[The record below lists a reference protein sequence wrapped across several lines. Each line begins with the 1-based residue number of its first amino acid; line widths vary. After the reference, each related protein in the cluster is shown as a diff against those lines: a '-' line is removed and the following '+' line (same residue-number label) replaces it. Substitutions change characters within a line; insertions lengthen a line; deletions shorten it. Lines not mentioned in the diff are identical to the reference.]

1 MFGIHIPV
9 SLIFCLAIV
18 IGFVPPVCL
27 ILFFAR
33 TRGLSRKGKFLYAA
47 TIFLELPGVGARFV
61 FGGLAAPFIL
71 FPVWLV
77 FALIAAITFLV
88 VSVTT
93 RNFQTALPALL
104 GPGVLFQFIGVL
116 LVFLVAF
123 GVSWGPV
130 IWSYLNLIGL
140 RGGYRATAWSLGA
153 RTMSEREKEVYLRAL
168 AHIRSTAHRN
178 FIAPTHVFVLDGLEE
193 RAFTI
198 GTTLYIGRMPLHPAK
213 GGRHLTALLAHEL
226 GVINSIDGKLVLAL
240 RRLVIPPFY
249 LLSYAMRQIA
259 PGNFSLSFSQGAG
272 GYVFGV
278 TAWVLTIMLA
288 LAGGG
293 IGELILYPLWVSYW
307 RESVYRAD
315 LWAAECG
322 LAQPLIDYLENH
334 EVFDIAVPYF
344 FTPQPYVELRI
355 DRLMQYQKSRQT
367 RITGTLTPQPVP

>member
-1 MFGIHIPV
+1 MFGIHIPFV
-9 SLIFCLAIV
+9 FIFCLAALIALL
-18 IGFVPPVCL
+18 PPVGL
-27 ILFFAR
+27 VLFFAR
-33 TRGLSRKGKFLYAA
+33 TRGLTRKGKFLYAA

-61 FGGLAAPFIL
+61 FGGLAAPFLL
-71 FPVWLV
+71 FPIWLA

-88 VSVTT
+88 VYVTT
-93 RNFQTALPALL
+93 RNLQSVLHALL
-104 GPGVLFQFIGVL
+104 GLGVMFQFVGVL
-116 LVFLVAF
+116 LMLLIALA
-123 GVSWGPV
+123 VSWGPV

-153 RTMSEREKEVYLRAL
+153 RVMSERETQVYMQAL
-168 AHIRSTAHRN
+168 TLIRTSAQRN

-226 GVINSIDGKLVLAL
+226 GLINSIDGKLVLAL
-240 RRLVIPPFY
+240 RRLVIPPLY

-293 IGELILYPLWVSYW
+293 IGELVLYPLWVSYW
-307 RESVYRAD
+307 RDSVYRAD
-315 LWAAECG
+315 RWVAECG

-355 DRLMQYQKSRQT
+355 DRLMQYQKSRQAPV
-367 RITGTLTPQPVP
+367 TGRLTPQPVR